1 MAFHRITL
9 TVNGETELVDVPS
22 NMTLLQM
29 LREKLVLTGTKN
41 GCTAGECGACTV
53 IMDGEPVNSCMLLA
67 VECDGAEI
75 TTVEGLAHPEQL
87 DPVQEAIIEQGGVQC
102 GFCTPGIL
110 ISTRALLDRNPN
122 PSDYE
127 IRDALVGNL
136 CRCTGYLRIIEA
148 VKEAA
153 RRRSSWD
160 ERRTRRSPEWGRTKD
175 EGLLSAE
182 V

>member
-1 MAFHRITL
+1 MTFHRITI
-9 TVNGETELVDVPS
+9 TVNDEIELVDVPS

-29 LREKLVLTGTKN
+29 LRDKLVLTGTKN
-41 GCTAGECGACTV
+41 GCAAGECGACTV
-53 IMDGEPVNSCMLLA
+53 LMNGEPVNSCMVLA

-75 TTVEGLAHPEQL
+75 VTIEGLAHDGQL

-110 ISTRALLDRNPN
+110 ISARALLDRSPN

-136 CRCTGYLRIIEA
+136 CRCTGYLRIIDA
-148 VKEAA
+148 VKESAA
-153 RRRSSWD
+153 KS
-160 ERRTRRSPEWGRTKD
+160 
-175 EGLLSAE
+175 